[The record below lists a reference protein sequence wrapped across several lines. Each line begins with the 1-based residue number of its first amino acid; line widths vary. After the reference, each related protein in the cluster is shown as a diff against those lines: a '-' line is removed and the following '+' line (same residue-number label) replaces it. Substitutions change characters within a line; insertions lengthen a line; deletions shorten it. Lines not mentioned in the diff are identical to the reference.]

1 MSAGRPTIDGKPAG
15 TSPRAI
21 SCTVTL
27 STQDVEY
34 LRSMGGESR
43 NLSAAIRRMVAESRK
58 QAAAGQL
65 VSPEEAE
72 RYLNALH
79 LLLQP

>member
-15 TSPRAI
+15 TSQRAI

-34 LRSMGGESR
+34 LRSMGGERR
-43 NLSAAIRRMVAESRK
+43 NLSAAIRRLVAEHREAIE
-58 QAAAGQL
+58 AAT
-65 VSPEEAE
+65 P
-72 RYLNALH
+72 
-79 LLLQP
+79 QP